1 MAETILPREIR
12 EEMKQSY
19 VDYAMSVIVGRALPD
34 IHDGLKPVHR
44 RILFAMNDMGM
55 HHDKPFK
62 KCARIV
68 GECFAKNTL
77 VLTERGLVPIQDVKV
92 AEKVYTQNGLKPVSQ
107 LYIMP
112 PRPLLKICLDGGLS
126 NIATF
131 SQQFKVLTPDW
142 NFAWKEAKELQPGD
156 YLVTKAAYPQ
166 ITSLVSLENKK
177 LNINIAYLL
186 GQLISDGWISMGK
199 SRGYHRLFF
208 YSTSQPIIDR
218 IAHIFQEEFSYT
230 AIIEHK
236 EYELPSSDQILLQ
249 KAYQIRINK
258 QEINQFFL
266 SQFNL
271 FGILAET
278 KIIPWQILQSPAEII
293 LSFISGLIDGDGS
306 IHCERNVIH
315 YGTIS
320 EKLSQQLLILSHH
333 LGFPGQIYKQERIEQ
348 VILGR
353 KCSTQKFYN
362 LEWRGVIAQRL
373 AAHLNLADENKSLRA
388 ERLRTSRIK
397 KVSEE
402 VIPFASTKIFTELSK
417 YHLGSGW
424 YANPQGEKFRA
435 GIKYPTGSKIRYSST
450 LLETPLHLSQ
460 IIEWGIQ
467 KKLHQIGSELSSFID
482 TVLDNGLLFFPVKEV
497 TPFKEDITYDLQ
509 VEDDHEFIANGIISH
524 NCLGKYHPH
533 GDLAVYDALVRMAQ
547 DFSLRYP
554 LIKGQG
560 NFGSVDGDSAA
571 AMRYTECRL
580 TPLAEEMLQDLEKD
594 TVAWRDNFDNSLKE
608 PIILPS
614 KVPNLLINGSSG
626 IAVGMATNIPPHN
639 LREVAEAII
648 ATIDNPEIP
657 LIDLFKILPGPDFP
671 TGATIVGRQGLI
683 EAYSSGRGIIELRAV
698 IEQEGS
704 KLIVREIPYMTNK
717 AEMIEH
723 IAEMIK
729 EKRITGIKDLND
741 ESDRDGMR
749 IVLELK
755 KEADSQVVI
764 NQLYRFSRLSSSFSI
779 NLLTLVDNQ
788 PRILNLKE
796 LIAQHIS
803 FRKDIIV
810 KRTQYDLDQAEKQIH
825 LLLGLITALN
835 NIDAVVDGIKKSRD
849 AAAAQQFLINSF
861 ELSEVQAKAILEMK
875 LQRLASLE
883 QQKIKDGHKEL
894 EVKAADCRDILGS
907 EKRVQELIK
916 TELTWL
922 KNKYGDERRTK
933 FMEAEGEDIDI
944 EQMIKEEEMVVTLT
958 HSGYVK
964 RLSPTTYRTQK
975 RGGRGITATGVKEED
990 FVEKLFVAST
1000 HDYLLSISS
1009 QGQLYWLK
1017 VYELPEANRIA
1028 KGKNI
1033 ASLINLSPE
1042 ETISAIITVREFK
1055 EDRYLFM
1062 VTKKGT
1068 TKKTSLAEFSN
1079 PRKAGIRALNID
1091 EGDELI
1097 SVELTDGKK
1106 QIIIA
1111 TREGLAARFEEGDI
1125 RSMGR
1130 TAYGVRGIRLEEG
1143 DEVIGMVAAEEGKT
1157 LLTIT
1162 EDGYGKRSEIA
1173 EYRLINRGGKGVTN
1187 IRITG
1192 KNGKVVA
1199 IKSVTDND
1207 ELMLISKNG
1216 VAIRMPVKD
1225 ISVIGRATQGVR
1237 VMRLEEGDKIVAAE
1251 LIAQEE
1257 NGSEKIE

>member
-1 MAETILPREIR
+1 MLIFAELHYKKMAETILPREIR

-34 IHDGLKPVHR
+34 VHDGLKPVHR

-55 HHDKPFK
+55 HHNKPFK

-68 GECFAKNTL
+68 GE
-77 VLTERGLVPIQDVKV
+77 V
-92 AEKVYTQNGLKPVSQ
+92 
-107 LYIMP
+107 
-112 PRPLLKICLDGGLS
+112 
-126 NIATF
+126 
-131 SQQFKVLTPDW
+131 
-142 NFAWKEAKELQPGD
+142 
-156 YLVTKAAYPQ
+156 
-166 ITSLVSLENKK
+166 
-177 LNINIAYLL
+177 
-186 GQLISDGWISMGK
+186 
-199 SRGYHRLFF
+199 
-208 YSTSQPIIDR
+208 
-218 IAHIFQEEFSYT
+218 
-230 AIIEHK
+230 
-236 EYELPSSDQILLQ
+236 
-249 KAYQIRINK
+249 
-258 QEINQFFL
+258 
-266 SQFNL
+266 
-271 FGILAET
+271 
-278 KIIPWQILQSPAEII
+278 
-293 LSFISGLIDGDGS
+293 
-306 IHCERNVIH
+306 
-315 YGTIS
+315 
-320 EKLSQQLLILSHH
+320 
-333 LGFPGQIYKQERIEQ
+333 
-348 VILGR
+348 
-353 KCSTQKFYN
+353 
-362 LEWRGVIAQRL
+362 
-373 AAHLNLADENKSLRA
+373 
-388 ERLRTSRIK
+388 
-397 KVSEE
+397 
-402 VIPFASTKIFTELSK
+402 
-417 YHLGSGW
+417 
-424 YANPQGEKFRA
+424 
-435 GIKYPTGSKIRYSST
+435 
-450 LLETPLHLSQ
+450 
-460 IIEWGIQ
+460 
-467 KKLHQIGSELSSFID
+467 
-482 TVLDNGLLFFPVKEV
+482 
-497 TPFKEDITYDLQ
+497 
-509 VEDDHEFIANGIISH
+509 
-524 NCLGKYHPH
+524 LGKYHPH

-594 TVAWRDNFDNSLKE
+594 TVAWRNNFDNSLKE
-608 PIILPS
+608 PVILPS

-741 ESDRDGMR
+741 ESDREGMR

-755 KEADSQVVI
+755 KEADPQVVT
-764 NQLYRFSRLSSSFSI
+764 NQLYKFSRLSSSFSI

-788 PRILNLKE
+788 PRTLNLRE
-796 LIAQHIS
+796 LIAQYIN

-810 KRTQYDLDQAEKQIH
+810 KRTRYDLDQAEKQIH
-825 LLLGLITALN
+825 LLLGLIIALD

-849 AAAAQQFLINSF
+849 AAQAQQFLIDSF
-861 ELSEVQAKAILEMK
+861 ELSELQAKAILEMK

-883 QQKIKDGHKEL
+883 QQKIKDEHKEL
-894 EVKAADCRDILGS
+894 EIKAIDYREILGS
-907 EKRVQELIK
+907 EKRVQEIIK

-922 KNKYGDERRTK
+922 KDKYGDERRTK
-933 FMEAEGEDIDI
+933 FMEAEGEEIDV

-964 RLSPTTYRTQK
+964 RLSPTAYRTQK
-975 RGGRGITATGVKEED
+975 RGGKGITATGVKEED

-1017 VYELPEANRIA
+1017 VYELPEANRVA

-1042 ETISAIITVREFK
+1042 EKISAIIPVREFK
-1055 EDRYLFM
+1055 EDQYLFM

-1111 TREGLAARFEEGDI
+1111 TREGLAARFEEEGI

-1162 EDGYGKRSEIA
+1162 EDGYGKRSEIT

-1187 IRITG
+1187 IKITG

-1257 NGSEKIE
+1257 NGAEK